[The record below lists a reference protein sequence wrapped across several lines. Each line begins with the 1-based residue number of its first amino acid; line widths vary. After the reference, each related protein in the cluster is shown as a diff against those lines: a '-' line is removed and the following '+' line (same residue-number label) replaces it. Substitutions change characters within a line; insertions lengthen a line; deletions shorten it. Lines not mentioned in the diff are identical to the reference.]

1 MVLFSQVGAADGTA
15 GRSEGLDARPKTGVH
30 RGAIDEAAERT
41 LGKTVDI
48 AVILPCYNEVAA
60 IADVV
65 AAFQKHLPDAVVYVY
80 DNNSSDDTAAT
91 ARAAGATV
99 RRELLQGNGNVV
111 RRAFSDV
118 EADVYIMAD
127 GDGTY
132 DAARAR
138 EMVDQ
143 LMRDN
148 LDMIVGTREG
158 DDPAAYRRGHKT
170 GNLLFNGVVALLF
183 GDRFSDIFSGYRVFS
198 RRFVKSFPAL
208 SAGFEIET
216 ELTVHAIQLRM
227 PVAEVA
233 TAYGGRVE
241 GSASKLN
248 TYRDG
253 LKILRNIVL
262 FTQHYRPLLFY
273 GAISVILAGISL
285 LFGYPVIVEYFETG
299 LVPRLPSAVLAT
311 GIMLTASV
319 SLAIGLI
326 LHTISRGQLEVKR
339 LLYLNYPHPSTRR
352 EDAGR

>member
-1 MVLFSQVGAADGTA
+1 M
-15 GRSEGLDARPKTGVH
+15 GLDALPETGADRDAVAD
-30 RGAIDEAAERT
+30 AIDAAADRA
-41 LGKTVDI
+41 LPKAVDI

-60 IADVV
+60 IADVIG
-65 AAFQKHLPDAVVYVY
+65 AFRKILPEAVVYVY
-80 DNNSSDDTAAT
+80 DNNSSDETAAV
-91 ARAAGATV
+91 AHAAGATV
-99 RRELLQGNGNVV
+99 RREPLQGKGNVV

-118 EADVYIMAD
+118 EADVYVMAD

-143 LMRDN
+143 LMRDK
-148 LDMIVGTREG
+148 LDMIVGIRHG
-158 DDPAAYRRGHKT
+158 DDPAAYRRGHRT
-170 GNLLFNGVVALLF
+170 GNRMFNGVVALLF

-273 GAISVILAGISL
+273 GVIGGVLAAISLV
-285 LFGYPVIVEYFETG
+285 FGYPVIREYFETG

-352 EDAGR
+352 DES